1 MEPNWGF
8 TAVGFVRPT
17 MQEIKDYLIES
28 YLEEMPGADFST
40 GSILDI
46 QISAEAEVK
55 AKQYADLER
64 ALEETYLDTSNG
76 LFVDRNVRP
85 LGKKRKQA
93 TYAVSR
99 VKFQGTEGKHIP
111 RGLAV
116 LTVSGLVFRTV
127 EEGKIV
133 ASDGVVLKVS
143 SEHPGSQYNVSKG
156 AIQTLMNPDMDIV
169 SVTNIEAAFGGSDL
183 EKDYELKE
191 RVYGGFIQAE
201 NKPVDIINFEI
212 ASLDGVKSSVV
223 LENKTE
229 VYQDVVGPHSL
240 LAVVDGGKDEDIFK
254 VLFDF
259 LPFGVQTKTNALES
273 VTRKVVSD
281 GPNIYELCFLRPEEV
296 NFKVKVEVVTSRA
309 LTEGEK
315 QVIKLMIEGVYK
327 DMKVGQNAIPK
338 EIFIKLGDII
348 HYNSL
353 KVFMSKT
360 DREAWVD
367 FIELKPTQ
375 IGKLQEVIIVG

>member
-17 MQEIKDYLIES
+17 MQEIKEYLIES
-28 YLEEMPGADFST
+28 YLEKIPGADFSN

-46 QISAEAEVK
+46 QITAEAEVK

-76 LFVDRNVRP
+76 LFADRNVRP
-85 LGKKRKQA
+85 LGKKRKQP
-93 TYAVSR
+93 TYALSK
-99 VKFQGTEGKHIP
+99 VKFRGTEGKYIP

-116 LTVSGLVFRTV
+116 LTVSGLVFRTI
-127 EEGKIV
+127 EEGVI
-133 ASDGVVLKVS
+133 ATSEGIVLKVS
-143 SEHPGSQYNVSKG
+143 SEHSGSKYNVSKG
-156 AIQTLMNPDMDIV
+156 AVNALMNPDIDIV
-169 SVTNIEAAFGGSDL
+169 SVTNIEAASGGSDL

-191 RVYGGFIQAE
+191 RVYGGFIKAE

-212 ASLDGVKSSVV
+212 ASIDGVRSSLV
-223 LENKTE
+223 LENKSE
-229 VYQDVVGPHSL
+229 VYKDVVGPHSL
-240 LAVVDGGKDEDIFK
+240 LAVVDGGKDEDILK

-259 LPFGVQTKTNALES
+259 LPFGVQTKTNALER
-273 VTRKVVSD
+273 VVRKVISD

-296 NFKVKVEVVTSRA
+296 NFKVKVEIVASGTVTE
-309 LTEGEK
+309 TEK
-315 QVIKLMIEGVYK
+315 QTIKLMIEGLYK

-353 KVFMSKT
+353 KVSMSKM
-360 DREAWVD
+360 DREEWVD
-367 FIELKPTQ
+367 FIELKSTQ
-375 IGKLQEVIIVG
+375 IGKLQEVMIIG